1 MSLFLLLDMSNDG
14 RKSLV
19 RFVLGKDWGMALNE
33 ASTDV
38 SSVGTSTV
46 QRLRLR
52 ENKQVLVWPI

>member
-19 RFVLGKDWGMALNE
+19 RFVLGKDWEMALNE